1 MGRDRIIL
9 RATIPLV
16 AAVVAAAG
24 AVRAQIPRSA
34 ATEARREGLALL
46 TRAFEAMGG
55 PEQLEALRS
64 VRLNAELTQYQ
75 VGQGPRPDEPAL
87 RLGTSTYSLVRNLQ
101 TGEWYL
107 EASSSRDAPGPGL
120 RFVHGREDSFRHDL
134 LRDTVSE
141 IPDGFDMETLAD
153 RLPYAPAVL
162 LAALDRSETVR
173 RLPPPVPGTTAFTYA
188 DSAGLQ
194 ITLTFDDR
202 GLLRSR
208 EVVERHGQLGDV
220 ARASIFSDYRTVDG
234 LRLPFEIVGRLGP
247 VATTEAAVYD
257 ATLNPAVDRDIFRR
271 PEGVPQAPTQGRPAV
286 AGGAQMVEE
295 IVPGVFQ
302 ILNVTP
308 LYNVMLVRQDE
319 DVYVIEAPGD
329 QTAYELVRDSAAA
342 VLGGREISA
351 LVLTHHHFDH
361 SSNLWRYLASGT
373 RVIAPAGHEAFVRSV
388 AAAPRLDAS
397 GAPPLEPEIE
407 LVEGRRMIGAGPNR
421 FELIDAGPNPHAEEI
436 LIAHFPEHKLLWVPD
451 IYGYYPG
458 FTPPPLLLSFADRFE
473 ELDLDVEII
482 ATAHTELSSVAE
494 LRDMIA
500 RARERSG
507 QAGGG
512 DR

>member
-1 MGRDRIIL
+1 
-9 RATIPLV
+9 
-16 AAVVAAAG
+16 
-24 AVRAQIPRSA
+24 
-34 ATEARREGLALL
+34 
-46 TRAFEAMGG
+46 
-55 PEQLEALRS
+55 
-64 VRLNAELTQYQ
+64 
-75 VGQGPRPDEPAL
+75 
-87 RLGTSTYSLVRNLQ
+87 VRNLQ
-101 TGEWYL
+101 TGEW
-107 EASSSRDAPGPGL
+107 
-120 RFVHGREDSFRHDL
+120 
-134 LRDTVSE
+134 
-141 IPDGFDMETLAD
+141 
-153 RLPYAPAVL
+153 
-162 LAALDRSETVR
+162 
-173 RLPPPVPGTTAFTYA
+173 
-188 DSAGLQ
+188 
-194 ITLTFDDR
+194 
-202 GLLRSR
+202 
-208 EVVERHGQLGDV
+208 
-220 ARASIFSDYRTVDG
+220 
-234 LRLPFEIVGRLGP
+234 
-247 VATTEAAVYD
+247 YD

-271 PEGVPQAPTQGRPAV
+271 PEGVPQAPTQERPAV

-361 SSNLWRYLASGT
+361 SSNLWRYLVSGT

-407 LVEGRRMIGAGPNR
+407 LVE
-421 FELIDAGPNPHAEEI
+421 
-436 LIAHFPEHKLLWVPD
+436 D